1 MKVKQ
6 NMKIFVLLTIGIFI
20 YGYLGYSYLR
30 DKELQA
36 INSNL
41 YRAAKNIPYYLG
53 DEYTFKGM
61 DKNSHTDEEALEATK
76 ILNEMSKANKVDY
89 LFTVIDE
96 DGMPTYTAVGGD
108 VEEYIGKVRDG
119 DPTEL
124 YWINFKDLEDDSI
137 KETIDVLKNKN
148 IHYIDSTDKGGG
160 FRSIYLV
167 LKSEDGRK
175 YIAGADIKMENL
187 SLRILEKFTYIILNG
202 VLIILLVILLI
213 STTRRILSQKEKI
226 TEELYIKS
234 NFDNLTGVLK
244 REKGMEKLNELIN
257 YNNAAKSNK
266 NIYFGLFD
274 IVDLSYINNE
284 FGMEIGDKAIVSLV
298 SILRET
304 FRSGDKIIR
313 LNGDQFLV
321 VIEGSVDSDEVIK
334 LEKRFLENLDKFNQT
349 KENDYKI
356 FICKVFK
363 EYKKDVSVKITMKTL
378 FDQLDFEKKHGDGAF
393 YLLGNEIKKGIE
405 NKEFKIYY
413 QPKVNLKTK
422 KVEFEALMRWNHP
435 EKGNISP
442 GIFIPIAEKS
452 SLIID
457 LTYFLIE
464 QVKKDIVRLKT
475 PVSLNISPI
484 HFNKKYFSE
493 EIITKHGTLKGINF
507 ELTEGAFIDDVDKC
521 IEKMKDLKNIG
532 INFSIDDFG
541 TGYSSLSYLSKLP
554 VNALKIDRSFVIN
567 MFESPENMKIIKTII
582 ELGKSLGLEVIV
594 EGTETIEEVNMLKEM
609 GVEIFQGYYYG
620 KPEELEEVLKKIE
633 EKEYTKK
640 V

>member
-6 NMKIFVLLTIGIFI
+6 NVKIFILLTIGIFI

-30 DKELQA
+30 DKELQE

-53 DEYTFKGM
+53 NDYTFKNM
-61 DKNSHTDEEALEATK
+61 DKNSHTDEEALRTTE

-89 LFTVIDE
+89 LYTIVDE
-96 DGMPTYTAVGGD
+96 KGMPTYTAVGGD
-108 VEEYIGKVRDG
+108 VEEYLGKVRDR

-124 YWINFKDLEDDSI
+124 YWINFQDLEDDSI

-160 FRSIYLV
+160 FRSVYLV
-167 LKSEDGRK
+167 LESKDGRK
-175 YIAGADIKMENL
+175 YIAGADIKMKNL
-187 SLRILEKFTYIILNG
+187 NLRILEKFTYIILNG
-202 VLIILLVILLI
+202 VLIILLVLLLI

-244 REKGMEKLNELIN
+244 REKGMEKLNELID
-257 YNNAAKSNK
+257 YNNANK
-266 NIYFGLFD
+266 INKKVYFGLFD
-274 IVDLSYINNE
+274 IVDLTYINNE
-284 FGMEIGDKAIVSLV
+284 FGMEIGDKAIISLV

-304 FRSGDKIIR
+304 FRSSDKIIR

-321 VIEGSVDSDEVIK
+321 VIEGSVDSGEIIK
-334 LEKRFLENLDKFNQT
+334 LEKRFLENLEKFNEM
-349 KENDYKI
+349 KENGYKI

-363 EYKKDVSVKITMKTL
+363 EYKRDLSIKTAMKTL
-378 FDQLDFEKKHGDGAF
+378 FDQLDFEKRHGDGAF
-393 YLLGNEIKKGIE
+393 YLLGNDIKKGIE
-405 NKEFKIYY
+405 NEEFKIYY

-464 QVKKDIVRLKT
+464 QVKKDIVKLKT

-507 ELTEGAFIDDVDKC
+507 ELTEGAFIDDIDKS
-521 IEKMKDLKNIG
+521 IEKMKNLKKIG
-532 INFSIDDFG
+532 INFLIDDFG

-554 VNALKIDRSFVIN
+554 ITTLKIDRSFVIN
-567 MFESPENMKIIKTII
+567 MFECTENMKIIKTII
-582 ELGKSLGLEVIV
+582 ELGKSLSLEVIV
-594 EGTETIEEVNMLKEM
+594 EGTETIEEIDMLKEM

-620 KPEELEEVLKKIE
+620 KPEELEEVIKKLDE
-633 EKEYTKK
+633 NEYTKK
-640 V
+640 I

>member
-1 MKVKQ
+1 MKVKK
-6 NMKIFVLLTIGIFI
+6 NVRIFILLTIGTFI

-30 DKELQA
+30 DKELEA

-53 DEYTFKGM
+53 DDYTFENM
-61 DKNSHTDEEALEATK
+61 DENSHTDKEALETTK
-76 ILNEMSKANKVDY
+76 FLNEMSKSNNVDY
-89 LFTVIDE
+89 LYTIIDE
-96 DGMPTYTAVGGD
+96 DGMPTYTAVGGN
-108 VEEYIGKVRDG
+108 VEEYIEKVKNG

-124 YWINFKDLEDDSI
+124 YWINFEDLEDDSI
-137 KETIDVLKNKN
+137 EETIDVLRNKN
-148 IHYIDSTDKGGG
+148 IHYINSTDKGGG

-167 LKSEDGRK
+167 LKSKDGRK
-175 YIAGADIKMENL
+175 YIAGADIKMRNL
-187 SLRILEKFTYIILNG
+187 SARILEKFTYIILNG
-202 VLIILLVILLI
+202 VLIILLVLLLI
-213 STTRRILSQKEKI
+213 STTRRILNQKEKI

-244 REKGMEKLNELIN
+244 RDKGMEKLNKLIIN
-257 YNNAAKSNK
+257 NNASKINN

-274 IVDLSYINNE
+274 IVDLTYINNE

-298 SILRET
+298 SILRKT
-304 FRSGDKIIR
+304 FRSGDEIIR

-321 VIEGSVDSDEVIK
+321 VIESSIDSDEITK
-334 LEKRFLENLDKFNQT
+334 LEKRFLENLENFNQI

-363 EYKKDVSVKITMKTL
+363 EYKRDVSTKTTMKTL

-393 YLLGNEIKKGIE
+393 YQLGNDIKKGLE
-405 NKEFKIYY
+405 NKEFEIYY

-422 KVEFEALMRWNHP
+422 NLEFEALMRWDHP
-435 EKGNISP
+435 EKGNIPP

-464 QVKKDIVRLKT
+464 QVKKDREILKT

-507 ELTEGAFIDDVDKC
+507 ELTEGAFIDDIDKS
-521 IEKMKDLKNIG
+521 IEKMKGLKKIG
-532 INFSIDDFG
+532 INFLIDDFG

-554 VNALKIDRSFVIN
+554 VTTLKIDRSFVIN
-567 MFESPENMKIIKTII
+567 MFESSENLKIIKTII
-582 ELGKSLGLEVIV
+582 ELGNSLGLEVVV
-594 EGTETIEEVNMLKEM
+594 EGTESVEEVNMLKEM
-609 GVEIFQGYYYG
+609 GVEIFQGYYFG
-620 KPEELEEVLKKIE
+620 KPERLEEVLKKIE
-633 EKEYTKK
+633 GKEYIKK
-640 V
+640 I